1 MRSRDRGAA
10 SGGSASKSGSLGAT
24 TNPADATVQGGTV
37 PDGRRSSSPSHWD
50 RRTGYGFGARSSR
63 RCLSRSSHSGQPHV
77 PAFMPHE
84 HMWTTSGATTLNHA
98 P

>member
-1 MRSRDRGAA
+1 MRSRDSGAL
-10 SGGSASKSGSLGAT
+10 SGRSASKSGSLGAT
-24 TNPADATVQGGTV
+24 TKPAGVTAHGGTV
-37 PDGRRSSSPSHWD
+37 LVGRTSASPSHWD

-84 HMWTTSGATTLNHA
+84 HTWTTSGATTLNHA